1 MVGQLRHCRGG
12 TKISTLLLP
21 SSNERSRSSAD
32 RLSRLKYVIVM
43 RDEDTG
49 VNGVSGVK
57 SRSTEWVP
65 CNSDNAWI
73 VNL

>member
-49 VNGVSGVK
+49 VSGVK
-57 SRSTEWVP
+57 IRSTEWVP
-65 CNSDNAWI
+65 CNSDNAW
-73 VNL
+73 L